1 MTKFS
6 SIVESKLN
14 DLTSLSEHDEEVK
27 SLLSEAAPPPAPTIS
42 IGGMPPMQLGV
53 GGKQAGKGSTMY
65 TVDLVSMAKQQKE
78 LAQMQKDPKRMV
90 REGMYPNS
98 YNPGQPIVMWFSK
111 GLQTS
116 TQNLKSKLTRD
127 VSCICGMHPF
137 NIQHLYGILTGRA
150 TLNPSHIV
158 TNDLGSVEYHKVAW
172 EPDVNKNGNVKLDKD
187 GQPKLKPVLGSGT
200 WDVESPTTGS
210 DVVLA
215 PNASE
220 KDLFGDTGGGSDKYV
235 KKQFNQAMYWL
246 TATAELGEGKAIL
259 NSDAAI
265 QKLYNEDAKAVE
277 KYYTELASN
286 EEIAN
291 ALFQMDLSIGYD
303 GSLTNTPLVQDDVD
317 EFEKQN
323 GAGVAGGATASTAFG
338 NGLSPT
344 KDPGEAEADYSTGGT
359 STLTNGVPNPGN
371 PEEEADPEKATQMS
385 DEQAR
390 NEQEEM
396 LLRSKMN
403 GIQQKILDM
412 GRQYRTIV
420 SPAWFKE
427 QALDFV
433 NQLRNH
439 FVDGLTQFT
448 GAPRS
453 LTYMDFFTTE
463 PDRNLVYCIN
473 HYPPQ
478 CTGWTQANPF
488 LANVLR
494 TTDKELPKMTRMK
507 NFVAANKVGFKQ
519 KTNKYGATSSYF

>member
-27 SLLSEAAPPPAPTIS
+27 SLLSEAAAPVPPAA
-42 IGGMPPMQLGV
+42 MPPAVMPQPAG
-53 GGKQAGKGSTMY
+53 GGKQAGF
-65 TVDLVSMAKQQKE
+65 DLVSVVKQQRE
-78 LAQMQKDPKRMV
+78 LAQMQRDPKRLV

-172 EPDVNKNGNVKLDKD
+172 EPDTNKDGKVKLDKD
-187 GQPKLKPVLGSGT
+187 GQPKLKPILGSGT

-220 KDLFGDTGGGSDKYV
+220 KDLFGDTGGGSDKYAE
-235 KKQFNQAMYWL
+235 KQFNQAMYWL

-344 KDPGEAEADYSTGGT
+344 GDAEEAMGDYAKAMAPKPGQPT

-371 PEEEADPEKATQMS
+371 PEEETDPEKATQMS

-403 GIQQKILDM
+403 EIQQKILDM

-494 TTDKELPKMTRMK
+494 TTDKELPKITRMK